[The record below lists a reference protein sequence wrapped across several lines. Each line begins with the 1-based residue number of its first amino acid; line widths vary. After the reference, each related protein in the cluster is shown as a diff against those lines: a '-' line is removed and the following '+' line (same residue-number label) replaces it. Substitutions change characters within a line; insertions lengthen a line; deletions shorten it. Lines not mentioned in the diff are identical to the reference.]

1 MANVATLYGSG
12 LTTLLT
18 KNTKTCVASVCVF
31 LRVAKLTLISPKS
44 TNPINSPECLSHT
57 KFLSIFISSNSMVTY
72 LSISENDA
80 VFSASSLT
88 MSGLNPLVGLI

>member
-1 MANVATLYGSG
+1 MANVAKLYDSG

-44 TNPINSPECLSHT
+44 TNPINSLECLSHT
-57 KFLSIFISSNSMVTY
+57 KFS
-72 LSISENDA
+72 
-80 VFSASSLT
+80 
-88 MSGLNPLVGLI
+88 